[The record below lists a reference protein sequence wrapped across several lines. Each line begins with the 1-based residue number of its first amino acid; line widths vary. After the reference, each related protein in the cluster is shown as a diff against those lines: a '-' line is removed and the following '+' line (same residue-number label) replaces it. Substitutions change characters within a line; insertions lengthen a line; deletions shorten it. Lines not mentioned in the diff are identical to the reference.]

1 MGPEPLTAWA
11 RAYYSLG
18 MKTWILLAA
27 VALAPASAAAQ
38 ASSLEGARAELVKE
52 IEATR
57 TALLPQTQPLP
68 QVTVRFQPR
77 LDEILKSVPAAKT
90 KTQLEKVRKDF
101 SDWEAVVT
109 RHLYAEAPRAAGS
122 TFEKFSAQKTTEV
135 AFILGLRQQL
145 AAQNVE
151 RQVAAVRAASLK
163 PDYSWSGA
171 FDNSK
176 AAPGSFAA
184 LSGSDGA
191 VFADA
196 PLPAN
201 DPKRYD
207 KIRSLLL
214 SQGVSPKIIDTAIAE
229 GRRQKVDPMIVLSVI
244 NQESNFRKNA
254 YNKGSGCTGLMQLD
268 PDTAAD
274 MGVRGNLYDP
284 AANIKAGTKY
294 LNWIANSFFK
304 MNLDMSDMSRI
315 PAEKLKMILASYNW
329 GIGNVRRVVNKYGA
343 EALDRIAPKETRN
356 YIKEIPSRI
365 YDWFA
370 SF

>member
-1 MGPEPLTAWA
+1 
-11 RAYYSLG
+11 
-18 MKTWILLAA
+18 MKTYLLLAA
-27 VALAPASAAAQ
+27 MLLAPLGASAQ
-38 ASSLEGARAELVKE
+38 VTLNENARAELVKD

-57 TALLPQTQPLP
+57 TALLPQAEPLP
-68 QVTVRFQPR
+68 QATVRFTPR
-77 LDEILKSVPAAKT
+77 LNDLKAAAVAAKSPA
-90 KTQLEKVRKDF
+90 QLEKAKKDF
-101 SDWEAVVT
+101 ADWKTVVL
-109 RHLYAEAPRAAGS
+109 RHLYGEAPRSAAGAQS
-122 TFEKFSAQKTTEV
+122 FEQFSAAKASEISFTL
-135 AFILGLRQQL
+135 ALRQQL
-145 AAQNVE
+145 SAQRLE
-151 RQVAAVRAASLK
+151 AQVGAVRAAALR
-163 PDYSWSGA
+163 PETSWNGM

-184 LSGSDGA
+184 LASDGA
-191 VFADA
+191 VLAEP

-201 DPKRYD
+201 DPRRYD
-207 KIRSLLL
+207 KIRALLL

-268 PDTAAD
+268 PETAAD

-304 MNLDMSDMSRI
+304 MNLDMSDLSKV
-315 PAEKLKMILASYNW
+315 PAEKLKMVLASYNW
-329 GIGNVRRVVNKYGA
+329 GIGNVRRVVNKYGVA
-343 EALDRIAPKETRN
+343 ALDRVAPKETRN
-356 YIKEIPSRI
+356 YIAEIPSRI
-365 YDWFA
+365 YNWFA

>member
-1 MGPEPLTAWA
+1 
-11 RAYYSLG
+11 
-18 MKTWILLAA
+18 MKTYLLLAA
-27 VALAPASAAAQ
+27 MLLAPLGASAQ
-38 ASSLEGARAELVKE
+38 VPVNENARAELVKE

-57 TALLPQTQPLP
+57 TALLPQTEPLP
-68 QVTVRFQPR
+68 QVTVRFAPR
-77 LDEILKSVPAAKT
+77 LDDVKAAAVAAKAPA
-90 KTQLEKVRKDF
+90 QLEKAKKDF
-101 SDWEAVVT
+101 ADWKAVVL
-109 RHLYAEAPRAAGS
+109 RHLYGEAPRSVAGARS
-122 TFEKFSAQKTTEV
+122 FEKFSAAKASEI
-135 AFILGLRQQL
+135 AFTMALRQQL
-145 AAQNVE
+145 SAQRLE
-151 RQVAAVRAASLK
+151 AQVGAVRAAALK
-163 PDYSWSGA
+163 PETSWSDV

-184 LSGSDGA
+184 LSNDGA
-191 VFADA
+191 VLAEA

-201 DPKRYD
+201 DPRRYD

-304 MNLDMSDMSRI
+304 MNLDMSDLSKV
-315 PAEKLKMILASYNW
+315 PAEKLKMVLASYNW
-329 GIGNVRRVVNKYGA
+329 GIGNVRRVVNKYGVA
-343 EALDRIAPKETRN
+343 ALDRVAPKETRN
-356 YIKEIPSRI
+356 YIAEIPSRI
-365 YDWFA
+365 YNWFA